1 MDRQIE
7 RAACTSR
14 TNTLTPRTEPRNPTQ
29 RVPFVM
35 TYHPGLR
42 NTTKIL
48 KRHLPILHI
57 SERLR
62 GAIPNPPLVA
72 FRRPKNLRD
81 MLVRAELSE
90 AAPPTQP
97 GNIPCNNRRCKTRNI
112 LIQSDSFTSPCT
124 GSTHKIRFEFKCT
137 TRNLVYLIQCRR
149 CGLQYVGETGN
160 PLHTRM
166 NSHRSDIRTTK
177 IEKPVAA
184 HFTQPDHS
192 LEDLQVMGIEK
203 IYCEDATLRKLH
215 ESYWISTLGTMAPTG
230 MNIDD

>member
-1 MDRQIE
+1 
-7 RAACTSR
+7 
-14 TNTLTPRTEPRNPTQ
+14 
-29 RVPFVM
+29 
-35 TYHPGLR
+35 
-42 NTTKIL
+42 
-48 KRHLPILHI
+48 
-57 SERLR
+57 
-62 GAIPNPPLVA
+62 
-72 FRRPKNLRD
+72 

-97 GNIPCNNRRCKTRNI
+97 GNIPCNNRRYPCNI

-166 NSHRSDIRTTK
+166 NGHRSDIRTGK

-184 HFTQPDHS
+184 HFTQLDHS
-192 LEDLQVMGIEK
+192 LEDLQVMGIQK
-203 IYCEDATLRKLH
+203 IYREDPTLRKLR

-230 MNIDD
+230 MNIND